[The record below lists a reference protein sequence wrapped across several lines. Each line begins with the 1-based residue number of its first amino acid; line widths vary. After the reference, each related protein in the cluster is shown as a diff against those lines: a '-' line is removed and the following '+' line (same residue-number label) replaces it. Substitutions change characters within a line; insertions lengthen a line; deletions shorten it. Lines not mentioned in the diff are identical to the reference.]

1 MKLAFYLKFKKPKS
15 INTKVLCFRINFKV
29 LSLNKTKT
37 KKNKKK
43 LFTYKLN
50 IDSGT
55 FNKHITVY
63 Y

>member
-37 KKNKKK
+37 KKKQKKIIY
-43 LFTYKLN
+43 LQIEYRFRY
-50 IDSGT
+50 
-55 FNKHITVY
+55 F
-63 Y
+63 